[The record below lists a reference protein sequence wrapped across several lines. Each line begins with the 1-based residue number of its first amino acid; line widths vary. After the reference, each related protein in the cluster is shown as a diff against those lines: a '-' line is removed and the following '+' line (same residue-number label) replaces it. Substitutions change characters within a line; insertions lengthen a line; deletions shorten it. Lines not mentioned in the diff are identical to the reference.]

1 MGDAAHAE
9 SLEHEVFSQP
19 FKVEPEFE
27 YRDTPGNYHRR
38 HLGEDKLPNKMK
50 VWPVQRTDKT
60 FGGVVSRAY
69 HFGDYPDDELL
80 VPGFN
85 GGKEYGAS
93 GVGRHGNFLQWGYS
107 APPSK
112 MTEAGQKFFLNC
124 ICYIRRFN
132 GKGPLVKEQSSPRMN
147 ALRLASLTN
156 QITDKQFFS
165 GTFSPELMEKY
176 AADPN
181 GLVQYYRDNFE
192 FIYRGEVFLVDY
204 ELKNLGIESNRKI
217 STLEKLVE
225 LLDDKNYAETAKL
238 LLERYTEQSFW
249 TKRGWHS
256 WFEKNREQ
264 IYFSDFGGYK
274 FRVVPEGYLNT
285 SQ

>member
-1 MGDAAHAE
+1 MDDAAHAE
-9 SLEHEVFSQP
+9 SLEHEVFGRP

-27 YRDTPGNYHRR
+27 YWDTPGNYHRR
-38 HLGEDKLPNKMK
+38 HLGKDKLPNKMK

-60 FGGVVSRAY
+60 IGGVVSRAY
-69 HFGDYPDDELL
+69 NFGDYPDDELL

-85 GGKEYGAS
+85 SGKEYGAA
-93 GVGRHGNFLQWGYS
+93 GVSRHGNFLQWGYS

-132 GKGPLVKEQSSPRMN
+132 GKGPLVKRQSSPRMN
-147 ALRLASLTN
+147 ALRLASVIN
-156 QITDKQFFS
+156 QITNKQFFS
-165 GTFSPELMEKY
+165 STFSPELMEKY
-176 AADPN
+176 AGDPN
-181 GLVQYYRDNFE
+181 GLVKYYRDNFE
-192 FIYRGEVFLVDY
+192 FIYRSEVFLVDY

-217 STLEKLVE
+217 STLENLIE
-225 LLDDKNYAETAKL
+225 LLDDKNSAETAKL
-238 LLERYTEQSFW
+238 LLDRYTEQTFETRQKW
-249 TKRGWHS
+249 QS
-256 WFEKNREQ
+256 WFEKNRDQ